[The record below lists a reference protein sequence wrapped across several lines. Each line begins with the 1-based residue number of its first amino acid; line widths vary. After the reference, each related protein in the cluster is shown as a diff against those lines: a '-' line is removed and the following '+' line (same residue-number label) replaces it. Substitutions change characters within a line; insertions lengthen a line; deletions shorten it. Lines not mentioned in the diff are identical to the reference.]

1 MKKNILYITLI
12 ISFIVISAFTV
23 ASLNKAKLYVNPASI
38 DDKKLK
44 KGDTFTVDVN
54 VDDVVSLK
62 GYEFRVNYDPEI
74 LSAMDI
80 ISSDFLSSSPY
91 CIKREVDDS
100 EGFIW
105 VACMKSLGTEDGVS
119 GSGTLETIT
128 FEVIDKGES
137 DIDLY
142 RTVLGDHA
150 GVSISHDVED
160 GQFDNHPGQGK
171 GLEK

>member
-23 ASLNKAKLYVNPASI
+23 ASLNRAKLYVDPTSI
-38 DDKKLK
+38 EDKKLK
-44 KGDTFTVDVN
+44 KGDTFTVNVN
-54 VDDVVSLK
+54 VDEVVDLK
-62 GYEFRVNYDPEI
+62 GYELRVSYDPNI

-80 ISSDFLSSSPY
+80 ISSDFLASSPY
-91 CIKREVDDS
+91 CIKRVIDDS
-100 EGFIW
+100 EGYIW
-105 VACMKSLGTEDGVS
+105 VACMKSLGAGDGVS

-128 FEVIDKGES
+128 FEVKDKGNS

-142 RTVLGDHA
+142 RTVLGNSA

-160 GQFDNHPGQGK
+160 GYFENHP
-171 GLEK
+171 EKEKEPKE